1 MKWDSFQTLTIIAEN
16 LPFIF
21 FGNPSCVRKNVPAY
35 VAKTCVRKH
44 IPTYVAKVSEAWK
57 GQVFCNNG

>member
-35 VAKTCVRKH
+35 ACFSLYTQAATNVRKPRATLV
-44 IPTYVAKVSEAWK
+44 I
-57 GQVFCNNG
+57 